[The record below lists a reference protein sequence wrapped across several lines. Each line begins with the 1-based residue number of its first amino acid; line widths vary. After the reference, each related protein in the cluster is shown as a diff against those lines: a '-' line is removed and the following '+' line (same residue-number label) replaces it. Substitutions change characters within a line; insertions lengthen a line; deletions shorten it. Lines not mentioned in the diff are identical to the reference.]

1 MLKIYCQDCGSPT
14 TYSDVKPKFC
24 SSCGKPFD
32 KNIVINKAQPQKPT
46 ITKPQNIKINKP
58 SLNIEDNEDDIHEDD
73 EEESTASIPN
83 INKIDF
89 EIADIKPSK
98 IKMGDII
105 SNISEESLS
114 STAEFKTA
122 KTKKSKKPYKV
133 KNQDFINQFKAEA
146 GSLRPS
152 RPNRNKSDG

>member
-14 TYSDVKPKFC
+14 TYSDIKPKFC

-32 KNIVINKAQPQKPT
+32 KNMVINKVQPQKPT

-58 SLNIEDNEDDIHEDD
+58 VLRAEDD
-73 EEESTASIPN
+73 EDDNYEDDEQESVANIPN
-83 INKIDF
+83 ISKIDF

-114 STAEFKTA
+114 SDTEFKMSKA
-122 KTKKSKKPYKV
+122 KKGKRPYKV